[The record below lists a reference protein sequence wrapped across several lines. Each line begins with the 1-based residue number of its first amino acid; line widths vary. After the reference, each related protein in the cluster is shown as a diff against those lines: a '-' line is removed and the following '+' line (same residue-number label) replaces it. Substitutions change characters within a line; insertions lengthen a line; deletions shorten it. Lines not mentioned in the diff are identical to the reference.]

1 MDTLPRLIAR
11 LLLTL
16 VVCLAALAPGEKA
29 RAAAPP
35 VNVTLEPRQISLG
48 ETAELT
54 ITTTGSGMDGLTLPT
69 VPGLEFRV
77 AGRSQRLE
85 IINGATFSTT
95 SVILRITPQ
104 TAGIF
109 TIPGLTPQSQPL
121 VLRVNPDNGS
131 ANGMP
136 YGNPSAGRPPVNLG
150 STSPSGIHMSAD
162 GAAFV
167 RMNLPKR
174 DVYVGESIPVD
185 IEVGLKEGFV
195 SSLNGLPTLTGND
208 FTLNNLSRKPER
220 AEKMIDGKPYTVL
233 TWHSALAP
241 VKPGKFTLTVET
253 PLTIRVRTRP
263 ARDSIIDDMLGDPFL
278 QNVFGATVPKDITAS
293 SAPAE
298 LNVLALPTE
307 GRPADF
313 SGAVGSFK
321 IASDIAAPAAAVGDP
336 VTLRLHVSGTGN
348 FDRVDTSMLEHVPNW
363 KTYPPKSTFNP
374 ADPIGYKGEKIFEQ
388 PLIAT
393 SPGVQALPELAFS
406 YFDPETRRYETAR
419 SRPPAVTISPALA
432 DGVPPAPGT
441 GPAAAGNSVANSA
454 ANSAADA
461 AGGPGAPSMSAL
473 RADHAADG
481 RATASLRPLALRP
494 GFLVLPSL
502 LVLGFACGWLGLSLR
517 HRSQPA
523 TRAART
529 QQLSENGIR
538 LMVQMEAAA
547 RAGDSTA
554 FFDAAREALRHS
566 FAARWPDAPDELSAD
581 ELQARL
587 GGDAAAVQ
595 EVFALAVEARYAGGR
610 LTKTDFERCMNIV
623 RHQLTEEPA

>member
-1 MDTLPRLIAR
+1 MSRRHTTALTACLIAVA
-11 LLLTL
+11 LIGA
-16 VVCLAALAPGEKA
+16 VVAGRALAAP
-29 RAAAPP
+29 PP

-48 ETAELT
+48 ETAQLT
-54 ITTTGSGMDGLTLPT
+54 ITTSGSGMDSLTLPT

-77 AGRSQRLE
+77 VGQSRRIE
-85 IINGATFSTT
+85 IINGATMMSN
-95 SVILRITPQ
+95 SMILRITPQ

-121 VLRVNPDNGS
+121 VLRVNPDTGS
-131 ANGMP
+131 ASGMP
-136 YGNPSAGRPPVNLG
+136 YGNLSPPGRPPVIAGG
-150 STSPSGIHMSAD
+150 SAPAGTHMAAD

-454 ANSAADA
+454 ADA

-538 LMVQMEAAA
+538 LMVRMEAAA